1 MSTDLQIWL
10 AVGSQHLYGPETL
23 EQVAANARQVAD
35 GLTSALPPGIVV
47 EVRPVLTTAE
57 AITAFCREAN
67 ADPRCIGVAAWM
79 HTFSPAR
86 MWIVGLKSLAK
97 PLVHLHTQ
105 FLRDIPFAAIDMDYM
120 NLHQAAHGDR
130 EFGHICTRLDL
141 RRKVIV
147 GHWQQLEF
155 VGRWTTWARAA
166 AAWHDWQ
173 NGPIARF
180 GDNMRN
186 VAVTEGDKT
195 SAQIQFGFCVNGY
208 GVGLLARCVDETP
221 EADVRALVDQY
232 LCDYALAPELAP
244 GGPRHESLREAAKI
258 EAGMRRFLREGGFQA
273 FTTTFED
280 LHGLRQLPGLAVQRL
295 MAEGYGFGAEGDWKT
310 AALVRALKAM
320 ARDLPG
326 GSSFMEDYTYHLDP
340 HGMMVLGA
348 HMLEVCPTLAG
359 GRPSLEIHPLAIGGK
374 DDPCR
379 LVFDA
384 AAGRALNV
392 ALIDLGER
400 FRLLVNEVELLEPAE
415 RLPRLPVARALWR
428 PQPDLPTSAA
438 AWIYAGGP
446 HHTCLTTSLTME
458 HIEDFAEIAG
468 VELVKIDAHTTDLWA
483 FRQSLRWNAAHY
495 VHRAR

>member
-1 MSTDLQIWL
+1 MTAESHIRL

-23 EQVAANARQVAD
+23 EQVAANARQVAE
-35 GLTSALPPGIVV
+35 GLARALPPGVAV
-47 EVRPVLTTAE
+47 EVGPVLTTAE
-57 AITAFCREAN
+57 AIAAFCREAE
-67 ADPRCIGVAAWM
+67 ADPRCIGVAAGM

-86 MWIVGLKSLAK
+86 MWIVGLKSLGK

-105 FLRDIPFAAIDMDYM
+105 FHRDLPFAAIDMDYM

-130 EFGHICTRLDL
+130 EFGHICTRLDV

-147 GHWQQLEF
+147 GHWAQAEF
-155 VGRWTTWARAA
+155 LARWAAWARAA
-166 AAWHDWQ
+166 VAWRDWQ

-195 SAQIQFGFCVNGY
+195 AAQIQFGFCVNGY
-208 GVGLLARCVDETP
+208 GVGLLARYVEETS
-221 EADVRALVDQY
+221 EAEIGALVNRCLDE
-232 LCDYALAPELAP
+232 YAVAPELAP

-258 EAGMRRFLREGGFQA
+258 EAGLRRFLGEGGFKA

-310 AALVRALKAM
+310 AALVRAIKVM
-320 ARDLPG
+320 ARGLPG

-340 HGMMVLGA
+340 QGMMVLGA

-359 GRPSLEIHPLAIGGK
+359 AKPSLEIHPLAIGGK

-384 AAGRALNV
+384 AAGPALNI
-392 ALIDLGER
+392 ALVDLGTR
-400 FRLLVNEVELLEPAE
+400 FRLLVNQVELAEPSE
-415 RLPRLPVARALWR
+415 RLPRLPVARALWK
-428 PQPDLPTSAA
+428 PLPDLPTSAA

-446 HHTCLTTSLTME
+446 HHTCLTTSLSIE
-458 HIEDFAEIAG
+458 HLEDFAEMAG
-468 VELVKIDAHTTDLWA
+468 VELVKIDARTTDLWA
-483 FRQSLRWNAAHY
+483 FRQSLRWNEAY
-495 VHRAR
+495 YSSRSR